1 MDTSNRITEFLKTDT
16 TMSPDMF
23 YKVLERGRRGNPN
36 SKKGQPDRRIIASKT
51 IERGGRKYI
60 RTLHATK
67 GWREN
72 RLFF

>member
-1 MDTSNRITEFLKTDT
+1 MDTSSNPIADFLSTAG
-16 TMSPDMF
+16 SPLF
-23 YKVLERGRRGNPN
+23 YPVRQRRGNPN
-36 SKKGQPDRRIIASKT
+36 SKKGQPDRRIIASKVV
-51 IERGGRKYI
+51 EREGRKYI

>member
-1 MDTSNRITEFLKTDT
+1 MDTSNRVTDFLNT
-16 TMSPDMF
+16 SANLPFF
-23 YKVLERGRRGNPN
+23 YPVKARRGNPN

>member
-1 MDTSNRITEFLKTDT
+1 MDTSNRITDFLSTAG
-16 TMSPDMF
+16 SPLF
-23 YKVLERGRRGNPN
+23 FPVQPRRGNPN
-36 SKKGQPDRRIIASKT
+36 SKKGRPDRRIIASKT